1 MNSKQNKTTFF
12 KFELETK
19 FRFDEVRESARR
31 QQIRKLIFRT
41 TNQNRYTTVKI
52 HIKTSTT
59 DNNNATT
66 TSSFNYATNTN
77 YTTTNVTNAITNS
90 SNSTTKGSHKR
101 QIWRQSIIERFY
113 EFPMIH
119 KFYLLRFQDLPLS
132 VPFRRSIVSIRPLI

>member
-1 MNSKQNKTTFF
+1 MFYLDRLKVYLPKLILYQFAS
-12 KFELETK
+12 TK
-19 FRFDEVRESARR
+19 
-31 QQIRKLIFRT
+31 QIRKLIFRT

-59 DNNNATT
+59 DNNNNATT
-66 TSSFNYATNTN
+66 SSSFNYATNTN
-77 YTTTNVTNAITNS
+77 YTTTNMTNAINNK

-119 KFYLLRFQDLPLS
+119 MFYLLRFQDLPLS
-132 VPFRRSIVSIRPLI
+132 IPFRRSIVSIRPLI